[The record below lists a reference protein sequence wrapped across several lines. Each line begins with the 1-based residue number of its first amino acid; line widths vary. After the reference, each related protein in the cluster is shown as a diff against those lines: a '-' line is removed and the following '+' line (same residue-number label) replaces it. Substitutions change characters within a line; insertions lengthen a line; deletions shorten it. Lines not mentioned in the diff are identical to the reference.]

1 VNAIILGIRM
11 LFSFRAFCI
20 FSGSLISFTIN
31 VISVN
36 YLDKKI
42 IVLSFLDLTMK

>member
-1 VNAIILGIRM
+1 MDCILSQGILK
-11 LFSFRAFCI
+11 LFLMFDS
-20 FSGSLISFTIN
+20 ISFTII

-42 IVLSFLDLTMK
+42 IVLPF